1 MIRIVVI
8 LIALIALVYSG
19 EWVYRSFIRP
29 IDPMPP
35 EIVALADHFD
45 RNGIKV
51 SPYAVRHGF
60 RHSEVEAVAAFKV
73 AELPIPFVVF
83 VCPDKRSAAVQLDAL
98 KRDGVTRAGQNGRMV
113 LELGLWADDDQDR
126 ALKII
131 ELFNAFDG
139 SQGS

>member
-1 MIRIVVI
+1 MMRIVVI
-8 LIALIALVYSG
+8 LIALIALVCSG

-45 RNGIKV
+45 RNGIQV
-51 SPYAVRHGF
+51 SPYAIRHGF

-83 VCPDKRSAAVQLDAL
+83 VCPDKRSAAAQLDAL
-98 KRDGVTRAGQNGRMV
+98 RRDGETRAGQNGRMV
-113 LELGLWADDDQDR
+113 LELGLWAEDAQDR

>member
-1 MIRIVVI
+1 MMRIVVI
-8 LIALIALVYSG
+8 LIALVALVYSG

-35 EIVALADHFD
+35 EIVPLADHFD

-98 KRDGVTRAGQNGRMV
+98 KRDG
-113 LELGLWADDDQDR
+113 
-126 ALKII
+126 
-131 ELFNAFDG
+131 
-139 SQGS
+139 